1 MAITELNS
9 SKGYSIEKLC
19 ELASVSRSGYYKWK
33 NKVPS
38 QSELNNE
45 KLAQQIR
52 RIFTNSDST
61 FGVVRIQCALKRE
74 LKLTIDVKKIRR
86 LMRLMGLFPQIRRKR
101 PVWQRITPMYTA
113 DNIIK
118 REFETSA
125 PNQKWFTDV
134 SYLFYGDHQRAYIS
148 AIIDRFDMS
157 IVSYVISEK
166 NDNELVMGTIKQA
179 LDNNPAAQPI
189 IHSDR
194 GFQYTSN
201 EYHQLKKHYQFE
213 VSMSEAGKCLDNQ
226 PIESFWGVLKSEYY
240 YRKDFDTFESL
251 KDGITE
257 YIDFYH
263 TKRYV
268 PKFDGLTPFEYREKH
283 A

>member
-1 MAITELNS
+1 MAISELNS
-9 SKGYSIEKLC
+9 SKGYSVEKLC
-19 ELASVSRSGYYKWK
+19 KLASVSRSGYYKWK
-33 NKVPS
+33 NRVPS
-38 QSELNNE
+38 QSEVNNE

-52 RIFTNSDST
+52 RIFNNSDST

-74 LKLTIDVKKIRR
+74 LNIEVNIKRIRR
-86 LMRLMGLFPQIRRKR
+86 LMRLMGLYPEIRKKR
-101 PVWQRITPMYTA
+101 PAWQRIVPMCTT

-118 REFETSA
+118 RDFKATK

-134 SYLFYGDHQRAYIS
+134 SYLFYGAHQKAYIS
-148 AIIDRFDMS
+148 AVIDRFDMS
-157 IVSYVISEK
+157 IVSYVISER
-166 NDNELVMGTIKQA
+166 NDNELVMKTIKQA
-179 LDNNPAAQPI
+179 LKKNPAAQPI

-194 GFQYTSN
+194 GFQYTSI
-201 EYHQLKKHYQFE
+201 EYHQLKKHYRFQ

-240 YRKDFDTFESL
+240 YRKSFDTFESL
-251 KDGITE
+251 KKGIAD

-268 PKFDGLTPFEYREKH
+268 PKFDGLTPLEYREKY